1 MLIDGLNLNY
11 IRIFDAVYR
20 AKSMTKAA
28 AELHMTQSGVS
39 QHIKA
44 LEEMIGVKL
53 FDRVQKRLVPTAK
66 ATLLHVRCETGLS
79 EIESGLGE
87 IKETTNEL
95 RGIVSLGMPIEFA
108 NSIVLPKMGKFC
120 IQHPKVNFRF
130 RIALA
135 PMINELLIKGELDF
149 AFVDDFVHDR
159 RIETEEVYHEVLNLY
174 AHESLVKTSGKPK
187 TKGSPK
193 DQLRYFE
200 GLQYVD
206 YQDTGTVLRAWF
218 SHHFKERNPRFSL
231 RGTILDVQGVAR
243 LIASGAGAGVLP
255 SHVADRMIDEGI
267 ALHCYPGSGRPRK
280 NVISLASLRG
290 RSQSPAS
297 LAVIEHL
304 KSSF

>member
-20 AKSMTKAA
+20 SKSMTKAA

-66 ATLLHVRCETGLS
+66 ATLLHARCQVGLS

-87 IKETTNEL
+87 IKEASNEL
-95 RGIVSLGMPIEFA
+95 RGNVSLGMPIEFG
-108 NSIVLPKMGKFC
+108 NSILLPKIGKFC
-120 IQHPKVNFRF
+120 TQHPKVNFTF

-135 PMINELLIKGELDF
+135 PMINELLVKGELDF
-149 AFVDDFVHDR
+149 AFVDDFMPDR
-159 RIETEEVYHEVLNLY
+159 RIMTEEVYHEVLNLY
-174 AHESLVKTSGKPK
+174 AHESLVKSLGKPK
-187 TKGSPK
+187 AKGTPK
-193 DQLRYFE
+193 EQLKYFE
-200 GLQYVD
+200 ELQYVD
-206 YQDTGTVLRAWF
+206 YQDTATVLRAWF
-218 SHHFKERNPRFSL
+218 THHFKEKHPRFAL

-255 SHVADRMIDEGI
+255 SHVADRMIREGI
-267 ALHCYPGSGRPRK
+267 ALHCYPGSGRPLK

-304 KSSF
+304 KSSL